1 MHLCSPTCYP
11 VQFIEFSLC
20 LLTKVVARLADA
32 SAINEQKNTQQEY
45 KDSFRSSNFKSHIAN
60 KYGIL
65 SCRCISASEP
75 EVALC
80 IFLIIHWL
88 MMHGGGKIQVPVIT
102 ESVNMLYGFANIFAR
117 PLLGK
122 LFSLT
127 TTSVR
132 HDHRYIAFFHEGS

>member
-1 MHLCSPTCYP
+1 L
-11 VQFIEFSLC
+11 
-20 LLTKVVARLADA
+20 
-32 SAINEQKNTQQEY
+32 
-45 KDSFRSSNFKSHIAN
+45 KSHIAN
-60 KYGIL
+60 KYL
-65 SCRCISASEP
+65 ADAYLLQNK

-102 ESVNMLYGFANIFAR
+102 ESVNMLYGFANIFAS

-127 TTSVR
+127 TTSAR
-132 HDHRYIAFFHEGS
+132 HDHRYVAFFHEGS